1 MRFSRRGL
9 MISATA
15 VFAAS
20 VTPAWS
26 ASSGI
31 LEGRAFGASWRLV
44 SAGGLNERIVRDAI
58 EAVVESVDA
67 AMSPF
72 RADSEISRFNRTV
85 TADWQVISAETCA
98 VVREGLRVAGLTH
111 GAFNPTVG
119 PLVGRFGFGP
129 IKGPV
134 VGAPSDIAVRDGVV
148 RKLQPALSLDLCGI
162 AKGHALDRI
171 VVALTDLGLTDF
183 LLELGGEVHASG
195 RHPAGRDWQVG
206 VERPGMGA
214 GGVQCV
220 VALGGMALA
229 TSGDAINSYRHGGRR
244 YSHIIDP
251 LTRQPTDTPLASVTV
266 LATTAMTAD
275 ALATGLYAMGPER
288 GPAYAEGAG
297 VEALFL
303 TKDGDTLRAITT
315 AGFGARILA

>member
-85 TADWQVISAETCA
+85 TADWQVI
-98 VVREGLRVAGLTH
+98 
-111 GAFNPTVG
+111 
-119 PLVGRFGFGP
+119 
-129 IKGPV
+129 
-134 VGAPSDIAVRDGVV
+134 
-148 RKLQPALSLDLCGI
+148 
-162 AKGHALDRI
+162 
-171 VVALTDLGLTDF
+171 
-183 LLELGGEVHASG
+183 
-195 RHPAGRDWQVG
+195 
-206 VERPGMGA
+206 
-214 GGVQCV
+214 
-220 VALGGMALA
+220 
-229 TSGDAINSYRHGGRR
+229 
-244 YSHIIDP
+244 
-251 LTRQPTDTPLASVTV
+251 
-266 LATTAMTAD
+266 
-275 ALATGLYAMGPER
+275 
-288 GPAYAEGAG
+288 
-297 VEALFL
+297 
-303 TKDGDTLRAITT
+303 
-315 AGFGARILA
+315 